1 MIFKIKRRAMTNSKS
16 CKNLYQGF
24 STSML
29 LVFLTRQFFVVETVL
44 CIVRLVVSGLH
55 PLDDSSSLS
64 VMINVSRYFHTFPCG
79 RAGGRQR
86 CQTQLKRINLQY
98 YKVLVLSLAF
108 AVNDNIGHFVKSQ

>member
-44 CIVRLVVSGLH
+44 CIVRLVVPGLH

-64 VMINVSRYFHTFPCG
+64 VMINVSRYFHTFPWG
-79 RAGGRQR
+79 RGGGRQR
-86 CQTQLKRINLQY
+86 CPQLKRINLQY

-108 AVNDNIGHFVKSQ
+108 AVNDNIGHFIKSQ